1 MQLFGVVM
9 YLLLIRRSVRRKY
22 EQHWLTNLS
31 YFDHP
36 IMVLQMQSYAGI
48 HCSLHLGM
56 VSTFPASWLMRLRSC
71 RDLDRDAHLAH
82 FTLVERS
89 VASLF
94 AGLLFSGLFLTA
106 VICAI
111 RLVIHLGDKLVAFF

>member
-1 MQLFGVVM
+1 MQSWWFPWLAAAVAMQLFGFVM

-36 IMVLQMQSYAGI
+36 IMVLQMQSYPGMQ
-48 HCSLHLGM
+48 CSLHLGL
-56 VSTFPASWLMRLRSC
+56 VSSLPASWLKRLRSC
-71 RDLDRDAHLAH
+71 RELDRDAHLAH
-82 FTLVERS
+82 FTFVERS

-94 AGLLFSGLFLTA
+94 AGLLFLGL
-106 VICAI
+106 
-111 RLVIHLGDKLVAFF
+111 